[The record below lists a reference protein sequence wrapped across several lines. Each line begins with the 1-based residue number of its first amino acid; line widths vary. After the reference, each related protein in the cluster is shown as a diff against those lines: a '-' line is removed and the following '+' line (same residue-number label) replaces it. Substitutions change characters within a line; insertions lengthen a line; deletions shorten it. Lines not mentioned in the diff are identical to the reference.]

1 MIHCRPTFRYAFL
14 TGIFLILEFH
24 GFNAVA
30 QITNGISGR
39 VTDAVNGSPL
49 PFAQMAISNST
60 NGTVTN
66 DDGQFFLVI
75 PEGRLKDTLV
85 VSYLGYE
92 TVKLALGGIAGKTT
106 EISLKPKE
114 VSLKEVEVVALTPEE
129 VMRRMFN
136 NIPLNYG
143 KDSLLLTAFYRS
155 QKFTGKKL
163 AEYSEAIIVDLKTG
177 YFHQNSMRDVK
188 FTAGQSNK
196 TQLVKGRVVSDTN
209 LVNAMGEVGKMAG
222 CLGCIFAEDMVENNF
237 RTMFDEEV
245 FRFYTYKMEE
255 LANPDGGKIYHIRFD
270 QANNKI
276 KGFKGEIFID
286 GNSYALMKIRLRPS
300 FQGFEAF
307 EKDKGERSYTI
318 NQVSGWI
325 AELPLFDKTMI
336 YSKRNGGWYLNTIHD
351 EQWITFTL
359 PSTGKKIMIGYKNDL
374 VVTDVN
380 REPEKVRSFK
390 GDKTAGVARRWD
402 QLAGPADE
410 EFWAHFNYLPVE
422 ESLKKA
428 IGNIKSEK
436 RNGEMA
442 K

>member
-1 MIHCRPTFRYAFL
+1 MISCRTPFRYAFL
-14 TGIFLILEFH
+14 AGLLFILQFR
-24 GFNAVA
+24 GVDAAA
-30 QITNGISGR
+30 QITNVISGR

-49 PFAQMAISNST
+49 PFAQMAINNST
-60 NGTVTN
+60 TGTVTN

-92 TVKLALGGIAGKTT
+92 TIKLALSEIAGKIT

-129 VMRRMFN
+129 VMRRMFS

-155 QKFTGKKL
+155 QKYTGKKL

-177 YFHQNSMRDVK
+177 YSHQHSIRDVEL
-188 FTAGQSNK
+188 TAGQSNK

-222 CLGCIFAEDMVENNF
+222 CLGCIFAEDLVENNSGAL
-237 RTMFDEEV
+237 FDEKY
-245 FRFYTYKMEE
+245 FRFYSYKMQE
-255 LANPDGGKIYHIRFD
+255 LSNPEGGKIYHIWFD

-276 KGFKGEIFID
+276 KGFKGEMFID
-286 GNSYALMKIRLRPS
+286 GSSYALMKIRLKPS
-300 FQGFEAF
+300 FKGFDAF
-307 EKDKGERSYTI
+307 EKDKGKRTYTI
-318 NQVSGWI
+318 NKIPGWI

-336 YSKRNGGWYLNTIHD
+336 YSKRNGCWYLNTIHD
-351 EQWITFTL
+351 EQWITFTQ
-359 PSTGKKIMIGYKNDL
+359 PSAGKKIMIGYKNDL
-374 VVTDVN
+374 VVTDVS
-380 REPEKVRSFK
+380 RAPEKVGSFK
-390 GDKTAGVARRWD
+390 GDKATGAAQRWD

-422 ESLKKA
+422 ESLKAA
-428 IGNIKSEK
+428 IGGIGK
-436 RNGEMA
+436 
-442 K
+442 